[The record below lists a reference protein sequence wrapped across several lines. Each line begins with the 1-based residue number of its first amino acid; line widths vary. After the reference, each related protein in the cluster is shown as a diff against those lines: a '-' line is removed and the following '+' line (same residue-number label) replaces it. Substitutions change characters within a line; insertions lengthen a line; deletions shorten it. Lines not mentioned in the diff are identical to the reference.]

1 MDKLFNRSY
10 TPLLCVILLLHVLVL
25 STSCGTNKSLAMLSD
40 LPDSSRIA
48 LPQMQPPN
56 TVIQPDDILEIK
68 IAGKNPETVVDF
80 NTKGGGSAGGTV
92 SSAPVYLIDKLG
104 NVELYKVGKVLVK
117 GMTLDSAKNTLKQLI
132 DAYLLDASV
141 TMRFVNFRFSVLGEV
156 RLPGSFNVQNEKV
169 TILEALGY
177 AGDMS
182 QFAIKKNVRIVR
194 DSSGNREVGLINFT
208 EKTLFTSPYY
218 YLRRNDVIVVS
229 ADNSTRLV
237 NEKFAKVS
245 TVVGILTSVFTLIYL
260 ITSRK

>member
-25 STSCGTNKSLAMLSD
+25 STSCGTNKYIAMFSD
-40 LPDSSRIA
+40 LPDSSRIS
-48 LPQMQPPN
+48 LPQMQSPI
-56 TVIQPDDILEIK
+56 TLIQPDDILEIK
-68 IAGKNPETVVDF
+68 VAGKNPETVADF
-80 NTKGGGSAGGTV
+80 NTKGGGTIGTI
-92 SSAPVYLIDKLG
+92 SSAPVYLVDRDG
-104 NVELYKVGKVLVK
+104 NIELYKIGKLGIN
-117 GMTLDSAKNTLKQLI
+117 GMTLDSAKNTIKKLV
-132 DAYLLDASV
+132 DAYLLDANV
-141 TMRFVNFRFSVLGEV
+141 TIRFVNFRFSVLGEV
-156 RLPGSFNVQNEKV
+156 RSPGTFNVQNEKI
-169 TILEALGY
+169 TLLEALGY